1 MLTVQKKYSI
11 NFTELQNKFY
21 LSLSYNEVNIYIF
34 VNGVEICKFKAKDFE
49 INAFQLCL
57 CYISKDFSVNNMK
70 MTELY
75 GHVYDLSLILI
86 VLMLMIFRILLMEK
100 NNTI

>member
-1 MLTVQKKYSI
+1 MLSVQKKYSI

-21 LSLSYNEVNIYIF
+21 LRLSYNEVNIYIF

-57 CYISKDFSVNNMK
+57 CNISKDFSVNNMK

-100 NNTI
+100 NNTR

>member
-21 LSLSYNEVNIYIF
+21 LRLSYNEVNINIF
-34 VNGVEICKFKAKDFE
+34 VNGAEICKFKAKDFE
-49 INAFQLCL
+49 INAFQSCL
-57 CYISKDFSVNNMK
+57 CNISNDFSVNNMK
-70 MTELY
+70 MTKLS

-86 VLMLMIFRILLMEK
+86 MLMLMIFRILLMEK